1 MDYKKLENCVL
12 GEKIEIPLMITRILD
27 GNTYP
32 LRVLVRDETKELR
45 CNIKV
50 DDEKPI
56 ESGSIILAKGV
67 LTDPFKIDTYE
78 ILENEKAIDYLP
90 KSERPIED
98 IMKEIEEI
106 TSKEITS
113 QEGKLLNDYFFRNEH
128 FLEKFKNAI
137 GGVSNHHNYIGGL
150 AEHTLGVMYLAKE
163 LAYRYDARYKEIA
176 ILGAKLH
183 DIGKVYEMSY
193 EGPFSYT
200 LKGNMQGHIVM
211 GITMVEKAFME
222 YPNVFTEEFKE
233 RIKGIIVQHHGKLE
247 YGSPVQ
253 PRSEES
259 YIVHYADYVDA
270 TMNKI
275 KIIGKGVEKG
285 EWSSYDKR
293 IEGRLFL

>member
-1 MDYKKLENCVL
+1 MKKLIECEI

-32 LRVLVRDETKELR
+32 VRALVRDDSKEIR

-50 DDEKPI
+50 DENGI
-56 ESGSIILAKGV
+56 ESGSIILAKGT
-67 LTDPFKIDTYE
+67 LGDPFKIDKYE
-78 ILENEKAIDYLP
+78 VLEGQNPIDYLP
-90 KSERPIED
+90 KSERPIEE
-98 IMKEIEEI
+98 IMEEIEEI
-106 TSKEITS
+106 TREEIKS
-113 QEGKLLNDYFFRNEH
+113 EEGRLLNDYFFKDEH
-128 FLEKFKNAI
+128 FVEKFKNAI

-150 AEHTLGVMYLAKE
+150 AEHTLGVMYLAKQF
-163 LAYRYDARYKEIA
+163 AYRYDARYKELA

-193 EGPFSYT
+193 DGPFSYT

-211 GITMVEKAFME
+211 GVTMVEKAFVE
-222 YPNVFTEEFKE
+222 NPDVFTEEFKE

-247 YGSPVQ
+247 YGSPIQ

-259 YIVHYADYVDA
+259 YIVHYADFVDA

-275 KIIGKGVEKG
+275 KIIGKDVERG
-285 EWSSYDKR
+285 QWSSYDKR
-293 IEGRLFL
+293 IEGRLLL